1 MIPRRPLPPVHCES
15 DKFNQSP
22 RFCAELW
29 KEARSNRLRNVLP
42 VAPASRREG
51 IENLSDRCGTP
62 VGSQDRRAV
71 DRSTNLPAA
80 PGDPACQQTGF
91 VQGTNRCPAGTAS
104 LHRPATLAAT
114 APAGLRRQLHHP
126 QGLRSPGPARA
137 QAAYLMLEFAPGECA
152 QVDWGNFGSVTVGS
166 TRRRLS
172 FFVMVLCYSR
182 LMYVEFTLSEGMEQ
196 FLSCH
201 RHAFE
206 FLEGVTAKVV
216 IDNLKVGVLRHPFGQ
231 KALFHPRYLDLAAHY
246 GFEPVACNVR
256 KGNKKGRVENG
267 VGFVKKNFL
276 NGLEIPSFAA
286 VNPAAIQWRDTV
298 ANVRVHGE
306 THRKP
311 IDLFVEENPRLKPLP
326 VMPYDCAV
334 LRPISANGCC
344 HVVLETNR
352 YSVPHLYASQKL
364 TLKLYPDQLLLFHH
378 EKLIATHPR
387 SYDRRQKISNSDHTR
402 ELLVQRKKARDQTH
416 LLAFLAL
423 SVHAEAY
430 ARKLEDKRLN
440 SRHHIQKIVALSE
453 IYGQEK
459 VGRALQD
466 ALVFEAYGC
475 EYIANILEQRE
486 RPDALPGALHLSRR
500 QDLLDLELPPA
511 DLTPY
516 EPKTNS

>member
-1 MIPRRPLPPVHCES
+1 MIDYPTFCQLRMLLDEKHLTTAQVAVELKLDPKTVAKWAMRTRYQQRQCSKRPSKLDPFKGQVVALLERHAYSAQQILQQLQSQGYAGGYSILNEFVRLVRPVP
-15 DKFNQSP
+15 K
-22 RFCAELW
+22 
-29 KEARSNRLRNVLP
+29 
-42 VAPASRREG
+42 PA
-51 IENLSDRCGTP
+51 
-62 VGSQDRRAV
+62 
-71 DRSTNLPAA
+71 
-80 PGDPACQQTGF
+80 F
-91 VQGTNRCPAGTAS
+91 
-104 LHRPATLAAT
+104 
-114 APAGLRRQLHHP
+114 
-126 QGLRSPGPARA
+126 
-137 QAAYLMLEFAPGECA
+137 LMLEFAPGECA
-152 QVDWGNFGSVTVGS
+152 QVDWGNFGSVAVGS

-256 KGNKKGRVENG
+256 KGNEKGRVENG

-311 IDLFVEENPRLKPLP
+311 IDLFVEEKPRLKPLP

-387 SYDRRQKISNSDHTR
+387 SYDRRQKISNPDHTR

-423 SVHAEAY
+423 RYGA
-430 ARKLEDKRLN
+430 DQ
-440 SRHHIQKIVALSE
+440 IIVGVERDLRP
-453 IYGQEK
+453 GK
-459 VGRALQD
+459 GRPRPPGRAGLRG
-466 ALVFEAYGC
+466 LRV
-475 EYIANILEQRE
+475 
-486 RPDALPGALHLSRR
+486 
-500 QDLLDLELPPA
+500 
-511 DLTPY
+511 
-516 EPKTNS
+516 